1 MPKVL
6 VVFGSESDS
15 KIYER
20 IVKLLKKEKIDV
32 ELKVASAHRTPEEV
46 EEIATGTDADL
57 IIAGAGLSAAL
68 PGVIASKTVKPV
80 IGVPVKSNYEGMDA
94 LLSIAQMPSGIP
106 VLAVGVEQTDAA
118 AENAKKILKGYKG
131 VTIIAD
137 KKTKAVEKAEEILEE
152 FGVSYKEALK
162 AEPETINL
170 EFVYF
175 DEPVEEK
182 DELVIYCP
190 LLLEKDDS
198 AEAALNLLKHSSHGL
213 WVGLN
218 NGKNAAL
225 AAIEILNISGK
236 YNKKLLEFRT
246 KK

>member
-1 MPKVL
+1 MAKVL

-15 KIYER
+15 KVYER

-32 ELKVASAHRTPEEV
+32 ELRIASAHRAPAEID
-46 EEIATGTDADL
+46 EIAKTDANL

-68 PGVIASKTVKPV
+68 PGAIAAKTIKPI
-80 IGVPVKSNYEGMDA
+80 IGVPVKSNYEGLDA

-106 VLAVGVEQTDAA
+106 VLAVGVDQINAA
-118 AENAKKILKGYKG
+118 VENTKKMLKEYGS

-137 KKTKAVEKAEEILEE
+137 KKTKAVEKAEDVLKE
-152 FGVSYKEALK
+152 FGIKYKEALK
-162 AEPETINL
+162 ADPNTINL

-190 LLLEKDDS
+190 LLMEDDDR
-198 AEAALNLLKHSSHGL
+198 AEAAINLLKHSTHGL

-225 AAIEILNISGK
+225 AAVEILNSGGK
-236 YNKKLLEFRT
+236 YSNKLSESRT